1 MKAAYYDR
9 QGPAREV
16 LVVGEL
22 PDPEPGPGQVR
33 VRIHV
38 SGLNPSDI
46 KGRSGFAGAPM
57 RFPRIVPHQDGA
69 GVIDRV
75 GAGVP
80 ESRIGERVW
89 LYEAQ
94 IGRPT
99 GTAADYTVVPS
110 INAVA
115 LPDGV
120 PFDVGACL
128 GVAAMTAHRC
138 LFADGA
144 LRGRWVLVTGGAG
157 AVGSAAI
164 LLAKWAGAH
173 VATTISRPEQ
183 EAVVRRA
190 GADVIINR
198 RTDDVPARVLE
209 ATANAGVARIVD
221 VNLVDNLAADL
232 ACLAPNGTVSAYAT
246 EHPDAILS
254 VPFLP
259 TMLRGFVFRFVFVY
273 LMPVEAHNDAIR
285 DINDCIAAGA
295 YRPAIARCLPLDRIA
310 EAHEAQ
316 ASGGVIGKIVIQIA
330 DQPS

>member
-16 LVVGEL
+16 LIVGEL
-22 PDPEPGPGQVR
+22 PDPQPGPGQVR
-33 VRIHV
+33 VKVHV

-75 GAGVP
+75 GSGVP

-94 IGRPT
+94 IGRPA
-99 GTAADYTVVPS
+99 GTAAEYTIVPS
-110 INAVA
+110 INAVPI
-115 LPDGV
+115 PDGI
-120 PFDVGACL
+120 PFDVAACL

-138 LFADGA
+138 LFADGD
-144 LRGRWVLVTGGAG
+144 LRDRWVLVTGGAG
-157 AVGSAAI
+157 AVGTAAI

-173 VATTISRPEQ
+173 VATTVSRAEQ
-183 EAVVRRA
+183 EAVARRA

-198 RTDDVPARVLE
+198 RTDDVPARIRE

-221 VNLVDNLAADL
+221 VNLVDNLPADL
-232 ACLAPNGTVSAYAT
+232 ACLAPNGVVSAYAT
-246 EHPDAILS
+246 DHPDAIMS

-259 TMLRGFVFRFVFVY
+259 AMLRGIVFRFVYVY
-273 LMPVEAHNDAIR
+273 GMPAEAHSDAIG
-285 DINDCIAAGA
+285 DINACLAAGA
-295 YRPAIARCLPLDRIA
+295 YHPEIAIRLPLDRIA

-316 ASGGVIGKIVIQIA
+316 ASGKVIGKILIEIA
-330 DQPS
+330 D